1 MKSKLLLLVI
11 VLISFAGLKSQAQF
25 KLGGGLAYATEL
37 NGIGLS
43 ANGVYSFTDKWEG
56 AATFTYYFK
65 KDYVSW
71 WSLDATAH
79 YVFVSSD
86 KSAFY
91 ALGGLEILGTKVD
104 IPEIDLGG
112 WGSYGGG
119 SASSTD
125 FGIVLGAGGRLNFSD
140 KMAGFG
146 ELKLGIQSSTYIGF
160 NAGLL
165 FSL

>member
-25 KLGGGLAYATEL
+25 KLGAGLAYATEL
-37 NGIGLS
+37 NGIGIS
-43 ANGVYSFTDKWEG
+43 ANGVYGFTDKWEG

-65 KDYVSW
+65 KDFVSW
-71 WSLDATAH
+71 WSFDAAAH
-79 YVFVSSD
+79 YVFVSND
-86 KSAFY
+86 KSSVY
-91 ALGGLEILGTKVD
+91 ALGGLELLGTKVE
-104 IPEIDLGG
+104 IPGYDLG
-112 WGSYGGG
+112 WLGSTGGG
-119 SASSTD
+119 TVSDTN

-146 ELKLGIQSSTYIGF
+146 ELKLGIQSSTYIGL

>member
-1 MKSKLLLLVI
+1 MKSKLFFLAI
-11 VLISFAGLKSQAQF
+11 ALISLAGLKSNAQL
-25 KLGGGLAYATEL
+25 KLGAGLAYATEL
-37 NGIGLS
+37 NGIGIS
-43 ANGVYSFTDKWEG
+43 ANGVYGFNEKWEG

-79 YVFVSSD
+79 YVFMSND
-86 KSAFY
+86 KSAVY

-104 IPEIDLGG
+104 MPD
-112 WGSYGGG
+112 YGGLFG
-119 SASSTD
+119 FDDSYSYTD
-125 FGIVLGAGGRLNFSD
+125 FGLVLGAGGRLNFSD

-146 ELKLGIQSSTYIGF
+146 ELKIGIQSSTYIGL